1 MATATATTV
10 YLTPKQR
17 KGLFARARKHNST
30 FSEELRSALD
40 MYLDLP
46 EEVDGSALG
55 LLAREAKASAERSV
69 ARLDATLLLL
79 NGTARRM
86 DEFQQRIDGLK

>member
-1 MATATATTV
+1 MATATATTI

-17 KGLFARARKHNST
+17 KGLFARARRHKST

-46 EEVDGSALG
+46 DDVDAEALD
-55 LLAREAKASAERSV
+55 LLAREAKAAAERSA
-69 ARLDATLLLL
+69 ARLDATIELL
-79 NGTARRM
+79 NSTARKM
-86 DEFQQRIDGLK
+86 DEFQRRIDGAQ

>member
-17 KGLFARARKHNST
+17 KGLFARARKHKST
-30 FSEELRSALD
+30 FSDELRAALD

-46 EEVDGSALG
+46 DGFDEKELG
-55 LLAREAKASAERSV
+55 LLVKEANASLDRSIR
-69 ARLDATLLLL
+69 RLDETIALLRKRR
-79 NGTARRM
+79 NGGAA
-86 DEFQQRIDGLK
+86 